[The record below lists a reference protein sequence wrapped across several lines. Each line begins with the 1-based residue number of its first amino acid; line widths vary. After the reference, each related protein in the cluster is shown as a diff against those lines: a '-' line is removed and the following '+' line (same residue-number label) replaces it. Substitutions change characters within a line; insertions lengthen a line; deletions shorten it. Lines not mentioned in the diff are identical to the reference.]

1 MSDTLFIDSQG
12 RYVSKYIIK
21 TIFGM
26 SVIIQLITEE
36 HERETEDGIFTF
48 DYDYFIYMQGFSTN
62 LDLIRES
69 ISNTE
74 IKLTKINNK
83 SLK

>member
-1 MSDTLFIDSQG
+1 
-12 RYVSKYIIK
+12 
-21 TIFGM
+21 M

-48 DYDYFIYMQGFSTN
+48 DTDYFIYMQGFSTN

-74 IKLTKINNK
+74 IKLIKNNNK